1 MAAEHE
7 EMEKEIYK
15 RFAEKDYETPESSK
29 DDNSLNTK

>member
-15 RFAEKDYETPESSK
+15 RFAEKDYETPEGW
-29 DDNSLNTK
+29 SLFRDL